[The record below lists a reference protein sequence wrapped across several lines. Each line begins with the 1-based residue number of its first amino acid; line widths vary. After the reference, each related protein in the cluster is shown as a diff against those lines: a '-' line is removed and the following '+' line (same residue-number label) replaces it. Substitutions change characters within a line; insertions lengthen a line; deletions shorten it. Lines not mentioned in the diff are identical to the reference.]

1 MRTKEQV
8 LLSIKDSG
16 MVAVVRGETS
26 DKAWRSW
33 KNASRAGSRLSS

>member
-8 LLSIKDSG
+8 LLDIEKSG

-26 DKAWRSW
+26 EKAMEIV
-33 KNASRAGSRLSS
+33 